1 MEAELNRR
9 DAAAMGV
16 RLSRAFSFF
25 CASACCMCVQL
36 RTVFSKGRKV
46 LVRNEKGFF
55 YQEGE
60 IVKMAVR
67 HIIKRAE
74 AMGGLWMQDTECEGV
89 GRDS

>member
-1 MEAELNRR
+1 MS
-9 DAAAMGV
+9 V
-16 RLSRAFSFF
+16 S
-25 CASACCMCVQL
+25 QL

-67 HIIKRAE
+67 STTKKAE
-74 AMGGLWMQDTECEGV
+74 EGGGAVDAGHSV
-89 GRDS
+89 

>member
-1 MEAELNRR
+1 MEAELNSR

-67 HIIKRAE
+67 HTATKAEKRGAVD
-74 AMGGLWMQDTECEGV
+74 AGV
-89 GRDS
+89 IE